1 MGRRRAFLDR
11 DGVVSTRRILQTQ
24 LTMLR
29 DLREVMGA
37 MKNISLME
45 THRLQRFISTQMRV
59 MESVETM
66 AGDFLSHY
74 PQGLVPSPETPPV
87 YLVIGSERGFCGDFN
102 VALLRALDGDR
113 NTAGGPE
120 PVLVPMGRKLCAKL
134 EKDPRV
140 AARLDGPSVADEVEG
155 ALSRAVETLTG
166 LRVAGE
172 MFSPLSLVV
181 LYHEA
186 RDHGSTVRIRRPIQD
201 LRREAGALS
210 HPPLLTMPP
219 ETFFAELVHQH
230 LFAAL
235 HAILYSSL
243 MAEHQRRLQH
253 LDGAIQRLDRQ
264 RTELAR
270 KDNALRQ
277 EEITEEIELIL
288 LSADEP
294 PTEDFR

>member
-1 MGRRRAFLDR
+1 
-11 DGVVSTRRILQTQ
+11 VSTRRILQTQ
-24 LTMLR
+24 LLMLQ

-59 MESVETM
+59 VETAERM

-74 PQGLVPSPETPPV
+74 PQGLVPSPETSPV
-87 YLVIGSERGFCGDFN
+87 YLLIGSERGFCGDFN
-102 VALLRALDGDR
+102 VALLRALDEDR
-113 NTAGGPE
+113 RTAGGPE
-120 PVLVPMGRKLCAKL
+120 PVLVPMGRKLCVKL
-134 EKDPRV
+134 EKDRRV
-140 AARLDGPSVADEVEG
+140 GARLESPSVADEVEG

-186 RDHGSTVRIRRPIQD
+186 RDHGSTVRVRRPIQD
-201 LRREAGALS
+201 LRTKTEVFSL
-210 HPPLLTMPP
+210 PPMLTMPP
-219 ETFFAELVHQH
+219 ETFFAELVHQY

-235 HAILYSSL
+235 HAILYGSL
-243 MAEHQRRLQH
+243 MAEHQRRLRH

-264 RTELAR
+264 RAELAR

-288 LSADEP
+288 LSAEES
-294 PTEDFR
+294 PTENPP